1 MKLLDR
7 YVVKTFLAVFITAL
21 FVFTI
26 SIVTIDFFTRLGD
39 FQDEKVLENAALAQY
54 SKLGIILRFYMAYL
68 PNILKD
74 MLSFVSVA
82 AGMFTVT
89 HMLRHNEVQPVL
101 AAGISARR
109 LFLPIFV
116 CGFLIALGHLAF
128 QEFVVPSLNREQ
140 IAVKRM
146 FSGDYDTKEDNV
158 PHLRDGKGTVTRVS
172 SYSFSDQSLTGVVVA
187 RPWTDAGFERWFVDR
202 LEPDG
207 EVWRAAAPVFIQ
219 PAGVASV
226 GRTLDVGARVDIGVS
241 PEEVEALA
249 SRHGTT
255 ELSLTQL
262 QGLARKFPDR
272 RNLQVAVHKQLARPL
287 TSFVLLL
294 VGIPILLGIGRTLVA
309 GAAIA
314 FGVSASYY
322 FLEIFLTSLGDRG
335 GDRGEVPAVVS
346 VWFPIALYLSLG
358 LARLMTVRT

>member
-7 YVVKTFLAVFITAL
+7 YVVKTFLTVFVTAL
-21 FVFTI
+21 VVFTV

-39 FQDEKVLENAALAQY
+39 FQDEKVVEGTSVEGA
-54 SKLGIILRFYMAYL
+54 SKLVLIARFYMAYL
-68 PNILKD
+68 PSILKD

-89 HMLRHNEVQPVL
+89 HLLRNNEVQPVL

-109 LFLPIFV
+109 LFAPVFC

-172 SYSFSDQSLTGVVVA
+172 SYSFADQSLSDVTVA
-187 RPWTDAGFERWFVDR
+187 RPWTEAGFERWFTER

-207 EVWRAAAPVFIQ
+207 KVWRAASPVFIQ
-219 PAGVASV
+219 PAGIASV
-226 GRTLDVGARVDIGVS
+226 GRTLRPGARVDIGVS
-241 PEEVEALA
+241 PDEVEALA

-262 QGLARKFPDR
+262 RALANKFPDR
-272 RNLQVAVHKQLARPL
+272 RNLQVAVQKQIARPL
-287 TSFVLLL
+287 TSFVLLI
-294 VGIPILLGIGRTLVA
+294 VGIPMLLGFGRSLVA

-335 GDRGEVPAVVS
+335 EIPAVVA